1 MIAVK
6 TKHAIG
12 EIKGRESDYV
22 RICSHVEETRLHYT

>member
-12 EIKGRESDYV
+12 EIKGRGSDYV
-22 RICSHVEETRLHYT
+22 CINSHVEETRLHYT